1 MSTSEKRLHSEAS
14 RLAHFMGLPRWSEID
29 DLRLV
34 ERVERGFPTKTAEN
48 IVRRIDPEGTYLQ
61 VTDIIPRAT
70 YHRRKDGSLTK
81 DQSEKVL
88 ALSRVFAEVMR
99 QYKDQTS
106 AAALFLMRTHPLLGG
121 RSPFNVS
128 NEFTAGA
135 DLVLKLLARAEAGV
149 AV

>member
-14 RLAHFMGLPRWSEID
+14 RLAHFMGLPRWAEMD

-34 ERVERGFPTKTAEN
+34 ERVEKGFPTKTAET
-48 IVRRIDPEGTYLQ
+48 IVRRVDPAGTFLQ

-70 YHRRKDGSLTK
+70 YHRRKEGSLTK

-106 AAALFLMRTHPLLGG
+106 EAALFLMRAHPLLGG
-121 RSPFNVS
+121 RSPFSMS
-128 NEFTAGA
+128 NESTAGA
-135 DLVLKLLARAEAGV
+135 DLVLKLLTRAEAGV